1 MTKKNTLLS
10 FAKLYIALF
19 FFIGINT
26 FAQCSDFT
34 SATPYDSNNSN
45 KGVMFNVITNTTPVT
60 VTSLDFN
67 MIGTNTGDFEVYY
80 KVSSYAGS
88 ESTAAS
94 WTLIG
99 TATNVTSLGT
109 NAVTPIPLPL
119 NIVIPAGST
128 YGFYITNNNNAST
141 AGIRYTN
148 NSGAYTIASDANIA
162 IFGSVGKSYPF
173 GTNYNNR
180 SVNCTVHYSAGNIAT
195 ATVLA
200 TTNALA
206 TVSNQNSAGNSVY
219 AASCN
224 QLIASVLGTGVS
236 PISGNTIAKVWK
248 ESMQPSTFVKR
259 HYEILPS
266 INPNSVTGD
275 VTLYFTQQEFDDF
288 NAVNTLLLPTSP
300 IDTSGKSNLL
310 IELIQGTT
318 SSTGLPATYTGT
330 SMTIN
335 PSDANIIWDSINNYW
350 KVTFST
356 TGFGGFFA
364 KTTNVTLETS
374 NFDISSNFKI
384 YPNPAT
390 STITIDL
397 SSVDN
402 PSVDVYDIDGRKI
415 LTQKLSNSSNTI
427 NIDNLSSG
435 LYLFKVTSDQGTATS
450 KVVKN

>member
-10 FAKLYIALF
+10 FDKLYIALF

-45 KGVMFNVITNTTPVT
+45 KGVMFNVLTNTAPVT

-80 KVSSYAGS
+80 KVGSYVGS

-128 YGFYITNNNNAST
+128 YGFYITNNNSAIP

-148 NSGAYTIASDANIA
+148 NTGPYTIASDANIA

-180 SVNCTVHYSAGNIAT
+180 SVNCTVHYSTGNIAT
-195 ATVLA
+195 ATVLT

-206 TVSNQNSAGNSVY
+206 TVSNQNNAGNSVY

-224 QLIASVLGTGVS
+224 QLISSILGAGVS

-248 ESMQPSTFVKR
+248 ESTQPSTFVKR

-300 IDTSGKSNLL
+300 TDTSGKSNLL
-310 IELIQGTT
+310 IELTQGTT

-330 SMTIN
+330 STTIN

-364 KTTNVTLETS
+364 KTINVTLETF

-384 YPNPAT
+384 YPNPVK
-390 STITIDL
+390 STVNIDL

-402 PSVDVYDIDGRKI
+402 SSIDVYDINGRKI

-435 LYLFKVTSDQGTATS
+435 MYLFKVTSDQGTATS

>member
-10 FAKLYIALF
+10 FAELYIALF

-45 KGVMFNVITNTTPVT
+45 KGVMFNVLTNTAPVT

-80 KVSSYAGS
+80 KVGSYVGS

-119 NIVIPAGST
+119 NILIPAGST
-128 YGFYITNNNNAST
+128 YGFYITNNNNTST

-148 NSGAYTIASDANIA
+148 NTGPYTIASDANIA

-180 SVNCTVHYSAGNIAT
+180 SVNCTVHYSTGNIAT
-195 ATVLA
+195 ATVLT

-224 QLIASVLGTGVS
+224 QLIASVLGAGVS

-248 ESMQPSTFVKR
+248 ESMQTSTFVKR

-300 IDTSGKSNLL
+300 TDTSGKSNLL
-310 IELIQGTT
+310 IELMQGTT
-318 SSTGLPATYTGT
+318 SLTGLPATYTGT
-330 SMTIN
+330 STTIN

-402 PSVDVYDIDGRKI
+402 SSVDVYDIDGRKI

-435 LYLFKVTSDQGTATS
+435 MYLFKVTSDQGTATS

>member
-10 FAKLYIALF
+10 FDKLYIALF

-45 KGVMFNVITNTTPVT
+45 KGVMFNVLTNTAPVT

-80 KVSSYAGS
+80 KVGSYVGS

-119 NIVIPAGST
+119 NILIPAGST
-128 YGFYITNNNNAST
+128 YGFYITNNNSAIP

-148 NSGAYTIASDANIA
+148 NTGPYTIASDANIA

-180 SVNCTVHYSAGNIAT
+180 SVNCTVHYSTGNIAT
-195 ATVLA
+195 ATVLT

-206 TVSNQNSAGNSVY
+206 TVSNQNNAGNSVY

-224 QLIASVLGTGVS
+224 QLIASVLGAGVS

-248 ESMQPSTFVKR
+248 ESMQTSTFVKR

-300 IDTSGKSNLL
+300 TDTSGKSNLL
-310 IELIQGTT
+310 IELMQGTT
-318 SSTGLPATYTGT
+318 SLTGLPATYTGT
-330 SMTIN
+330 STTIN

-350 KVTFST
+350 KVIFST

-364 KTTNVTLETS
+364 KTINGTLETS

-402 PSVDVYDIDGRKI
+402 SSVDVYDFDGRKI

-435 LYLFKVTSDQGTATS
+435 MYLFKVTSDQGTATS

>member
-1 MTKKNTLLS
+1 MTKKNTLLTLV
-10 FAKLYIALF
+10 KVNIALF
-19 FFIGINT
+19 LLMGFNT
-26 FAQCSDFT
+26 FAQCTDFAT
-34 SATPYDSNNSN
+34 ATPYNSNNSN
-45 KGVMFNVITNTTPVT
+45 KGVMFDVITNTTPVT

-80 KVSSYAGS
+80 KVGSYVGF

-109 NAVTPIPLPL
+109 NAVTPIPLSL

-128 YGFYITNNNNAST
+128 YGFYITNNNTSST

-148 NSGAYTIASDANIA
+148 NSGAYTIASDSNIA
-162 IFGSVGKSYPF
+162 IFGSVGKAYPF

-180 SVNCTVHYSAGNIAT
+180 SVNCTVHYSTGNIAT

-200 TTNALA
+200 TTNVLA
-206 TVSNQNSAGNSVY
+206 TVSNQNNAGNSVY

-224 QLIASVLGTGVS
+224 QLIASVLGAGVS

-248 ESMQPSTFVKR
+248 ESMQTSTFVKR

-300 IDTSGKSNLL
+300 TDTSGKSNLL
-310 IELIQGTT
+310 IELMQGTT
-318 SSTGLPATYTGT
+318 SLTGLPATYTGT
-330 SMTIN
+330 STTIN

-350 KVTFST
+350 KVTFSS

-364 KTTNVTLETS
+364 KTTNITLETS
-374 NFDISSNFKI
+374 NFDISSSFKI
-384 YPNPAT
+384 YPNPAVNA
-390 STITIDL
+390 ITIDL
-397 SSVDN
+397 YSIDNSSVDI
-402 PSVDVYDIDGRKI
+402 YDINGRKMF
-415 LTQKLSNSSNTI
+415 TQKLSDSSNTI
-427 NIDNLSSG
+427 NIDHLASG
-435 LYLFKVTSDQGTATS
+435 MYLIKVTSEQGTATS